1 VNFAYGQCF
10 NCRNLFDTF
19 PVKKLATREKYL
31 KINHRCKYKDFTV
44 RVFLY
49 TVKLIMLDII
59 NNGITFRF
67 PTTHYC
73 CWYMKRICGEEFK
86 RIRRNGG
93 CVGVDYIATNFTDYN
108 LTIKTVHNE
117 RIIERKVYM
126 CGWMRDIVLNKINN
140 EGFLYNKATE
150 KTVKDYLPEV
160 CDRFPDIP
168 KPDID
173 RIIKFGWRAIYR
185 YSGYRADI
193 AIKDDAV
200 NHFSCYIGKFYYDGL
215 KYFNYYVRK
224 YITKTRII
232 YKRDKTPFDGY
243 YYFALTE

>member
-1 VNFAYGQCF
+1 
-10 NCRNLFDTF
+10 
-19 PVKKLATREKYL
+19 
-31 KINHRCKYKDFTV
+31 
-44 RVFLY
+44 
-49 TVKLIMLDII
+49 
-59 NNGITFRF
+59 
-67 PTTHYC
+67 
-73 CWYMKRICGEEFK
+73 MKRICGEEVK

-93 CVGVDYIATNFTDYN
+93 CVGADYIATDFTDYN

-150 KTVKDYLPEV
+150 KTVKDYLQEV